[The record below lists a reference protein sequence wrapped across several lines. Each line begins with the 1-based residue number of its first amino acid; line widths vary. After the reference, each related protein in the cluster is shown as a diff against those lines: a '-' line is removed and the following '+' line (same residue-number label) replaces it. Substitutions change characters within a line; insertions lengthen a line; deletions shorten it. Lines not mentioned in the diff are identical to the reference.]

1 MPISLLSNKSHRE
14 RSNHKNHYFI
24 ATRLVLCLKVPQ
36 YDRFNYFFQM
46 NRLDLS
52 HNPVT
57 IAGTNYLAEC
67 IDKISRLNIDSCEFE
82 AVKFEIIAASLRL
95 TNHSVSTIYATYLI
109 MLFSVFV
116 SRGNLRAPKSETASS
131 ILC

>member
-14 RSNHKNHYFI
+14 RNNHKNHYFI

-67 IDKISRLNIDSCEFE
+67 IDKISSLNIDSCEFE

-95 TNHSVSTIYATYLI
+95 TNHSVSTIYATLTYYAFFCICIHRKLT
-109 MLFSVFV
+109 SPQKRN
-116 SRGNLRAPKSETASS
+116 S
-131 ILC
+131 